1 MSVPP
6 PNQHASTSTPPSAPQ
21 GLQSNGTHTYG
32 DTKSAELP
40 PYERVD
46 IEAIKQELHG
56 LLGENGLPYWKA
68 LNGFLL
74 GQLRRDELVSMVRKW
89 LKGPHRTCHT
99 AQTQTVPVRVVA
111 DHRFSATTQ

>member
-6 PNQHASTSTPPSAPQ
+6 PNQHASTSTPPSTLHANQ
-21 GLQSNGTHTYG
+21 INGTHTNEES
-32 DTKSAELP
+32 KPAELP

-46 IEAIKQELHG
+46 IEAIKQELHD

-74 GQLRRDELVSMVRKW
+74 GQLRRDELVSMVKKW
-89 LKGPHRTCHT
+89 LKGPNRKCHMPY
-99 AQTQTVPVRVVA
+99 AALACMVA
-111 DHRFSATTQ
+111 DNRFSATTQ